1 MIKIK
6 KKYRKSLIIFLAIII
21 PLVMFTFIPIEGN
34 AFLSFL
40 PNSMGLQ
47 IGYIFWMSALAGIIG
62 ILFIGYLFAPIFLF
76 AYKYTVG
83 IRMTFG
89 IQERPESKK
98 LKIPFKALY
107 PALMALHIALI
118 FATNEGIQDLLISA
132 TYVSESQNQAF
143 IPMATAGALIP
154 LTFGIAM
161 GIFSPIWFLLES
173 GIVFTNKDKVRGM
186 RDPIEVRSVGGWY
199 HYLLKGYAG
208 ISVIV
213 GYIVFIGKILEVGNF
228 NPGMILMVFL
238 PVIMICMAIPGFII
252 LDMTNKHR
260 QKFMRKIARRFGISG
275 PLENP
280 LDIKAE

>member
-1 MIKIK
+1 MIK
-6 KKYRKSLIIFLAIII
+6 KKYKKSLIIFLVIII
-21 PLVMFTFIPIEGN
+21 PLVMFTFVPIEGN
-34 AFLSFL
+34 SFLSFL

-47 IGYIFWMSALAGIIG
+47 IGYIFWMSALAGIVG
-62 ILFIGYLFAPIFLF
+62 ILFIGYLLAPIFLF

-89 IQERPESKK
+89 IQERPESKN

-118 FATNEGIQDLLISA
+118 FSTNQSIQDLLLNAS
-132 TYVSESQNQAF
+132 YVSNSNNQAF

-173 GIVFTNKDKVRGM
+173 GIVFTNKNKVRGM

-213 GYIVFIGKILEVGNF
+213 SYILFIANVVEEGQYNHGV
-228 NPGMILMVFL
+228 ILMVLL
-238 PVIMICMAIPGFII
+238 PVLMILMAIPGFIL
-252 LDMTNKHR
+252 LDMTDKHR
-260 QKFMRKIARRFGISG
+260 RKFMRKIAKCLGISG
-275 PLENP
+275 LLENP

>member
-1 MIKIK
+1 MIK
-6 KKYRKSLIIFLAIII
+6 KKYKKSLILFLVIMI
-21 PLVMFTFIPIEGN
+21 PLVMFTFVPIEGN
-34 AFLSFL
+34 SFLSFL

-47 IGYIFWMSALAGIIG
+47 IGYIFWMSALAGIVG
-62 ILFIGYLFAPIFLF
+62 ILFIGYLLAPIFLF

-89 IQERPESKK
+89 IQERPESKN

-118 FATNEGIQDLLISA
+118 FSTNQSIQDLLLNAS
-132 TYVSESQNQAF
+132 YVSNSNNQAF

-173 GIVFTNKDKVRGM
+173 GIVFTNKNKVRGM

-213 GYIVFIGKILEVGNF
+213 SYILFIANVVEEGQYNHGV
-228 NPGMILMVFL
+228 ILMVLL
-238 PVIMICMAIPGFII
+238 PVLMILMAIPGFIL
-252 LDMTNKHR
+252 LDMTDKHR
-260 QKFMRKIARRFGISG
+260 RKFMRKIAKCLGISG
-275 PLENP
+275 LLENP

>member
-1 MIKIK
+1 MIK
-6 KKYRKSLIIFLAIII
+6 KKYKKSLIIFLVIII
-21 PLVMFTFIPIEGN
+21 PLVMFTFVPIEGN
-34 AFLSFL
+34 SFLSFL

-47 IGYIFWMSALAGIIG
+47 IGYIFWMSALAGIVG
-62 ILFIGYLFAPIFLF
+62 ILFIGYLLAPIFLF

-89 IQERPESKK
+89 IQERPESKN

-118 FATNEGIQDLLISA
+118 FSTNQSIQDLLLNAS
-132 TYVSESQNQAF
+132 YVSNSNNQAF

-173 GIVFTNKDKVRGM
+173 GIVFTNKNKVRGM
-186 RDPIEVRSVGGWY
+186 RDPVEVRSVGGWY

-213 GYIVFIGKILEVGNF
+213 SYILFIANVVEEGQYNHGV
-228 NPGMILMVFL
+228 ILMVLL
-238 PVIMICMAIPGFII
+238 PVLMILMAIPGFIL
-252 LDMTNKHR
+252 LDMTDKHR
-260 QKFMRKIARRFGISG
+260 RKFMRKIAKRLGISG
-275 PLENP
+275 LLENP